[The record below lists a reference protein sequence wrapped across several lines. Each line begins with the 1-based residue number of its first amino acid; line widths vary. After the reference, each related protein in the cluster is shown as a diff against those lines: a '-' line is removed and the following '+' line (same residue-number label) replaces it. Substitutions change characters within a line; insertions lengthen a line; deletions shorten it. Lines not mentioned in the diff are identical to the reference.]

1 MPSFPF
7 FSVMIPGK
15 DKVCEDDNNK
25 DNLDN
30 NKDNNILWCHFFKYL
45 IVNVL

>member
-25 DNLDN
+25 DNL
-30 NKDNNILWCHFFKYL
+30 WSHFFKYL